1 MPSVLGSGPV
11 SQRHV
16 HRQRSRPAGVLP
28 GDERLVEPDFQPGI
42 WVQLLV
48 RPADA
53 NQDEA
58 LLLAPDRDQHWL
70 VWIPGHGQAYVAGR
84 DLYPLQGI
92 A

>member
-1 MPSVLGSGPV
+1 MPSVLSTGPV
-11 SQRHV
+11 SQLRV
-16 HRQRSRPAGVLP
+16 HRQRSRPADSRLGN
-28 GDERLVEPDFQPGI
+28 ERVVEPDFQPGI

-53 NQDEA
+53 DQDEA
-58 LLLAPDRDQHWL
+58 LLLAPDREQRWL